1 MIRVPGPLAL
11 LACLA
16 LVLAPARPAAADADT
31 EAALATARTLVEEAH
46 GAMTADSMPEAA
58 RDDRLVEVIA
68 DAFSFDIWQRFLL
81 RGREDALTEAQRA
94 EVEALLPGFL
104 ADLYAD
110 RFGMGLEARPVIE
123 GARPVRGDVLVSARI
138 PRDEERNLPVKW
150 RIRAFEE
157 RGHRVIDVMVGGVSF
172 LVLKREEFGA
182 ILETGG
188 ADALLAHMRENS
200 L

>member
-1 MIRVPGPLAL
+1 M
-11 LACLA
+11 
-16 LVLAPARPAAADADT
+16 
-31 EAALATARTLVEEAH
+31 
-46 GAMTADSMPEAA
+46 
-58 RDDRLVEVIA
+58 
-68 DAFSFDIWQRFLL
+68 
-81 RGREDALTEAQRA
+81 
-94 EVEALLPGFL
+94 
-104 ADLYAD
+104 
-110 RFGMGLEARPVIE
+110 
-123 GARPVRGDVLVSARI
+123 RGDVLVSARI